1 MTATAWRRSQDLPE
15 RKCGAVSASLRRVG
29 TERFGVLKMRSS
41 RRAVLA
47 LSLSVAALAATP
59 PVPALAEEDL
69 PGSELLTSQE
79 RAEYRQRMRGMLS
92 AGEQDQIRRRYEAL
106 INQRAKE
113 QGATV
118 PGQTENGP
126 QPGPGGGSPGGRG
139 STQ

>member
-1 MTATAWRRSQDLPE
+1 
-15 RKCGAVSASLRRVG
+15 
-29 TERFGVLKMRSS
+29 MRSS

-106 INQRAKE
+106 IKQRAKE